1 MAARK
6 TKKRKIRRTRWE
18 TERMHWCDGVQPFET
33 LKNILTSVRDNWN
46 KLDSWERVVH
56 VGGFGKWESEFQEGS
71 MILITQNVG
80 FIYKNNI
87 NDFIILFIKI
97 TMCSY
102 AYFFQELKKKNNIL
116 NFLFYIYIW
125 MIYIYI
131 YIYLFIYL
139 Q

>member
-1 MAARK
+1 M
-6 TKKRKIRRTRWE
+6 
-18 TERMHWCDGVQPFET
+18 
-33 LKNILTSVRDNWN
+33 
-46 KLDSWERVVH
+46 VH

-116 NFLFYIYIW
+116 NFLFYIY
-125 MIYIYI
+125 MNDIYI
-131 YIYLFIYL
+131 YIYLFICSNSEMIHRNSLVPIWYRNISFQL
-139 Q
+139 TNRNRF